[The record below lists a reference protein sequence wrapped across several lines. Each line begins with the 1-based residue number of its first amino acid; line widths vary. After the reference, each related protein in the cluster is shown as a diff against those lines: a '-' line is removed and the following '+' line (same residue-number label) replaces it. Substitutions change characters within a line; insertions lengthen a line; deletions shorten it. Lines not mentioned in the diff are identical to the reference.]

1 MIEYLLDT
9 NVVSEMPRNQPNPRV
24 TAFMASVPES
34 SLFLS
39 VLTIGELRRGVI
51 RKQAKDVAGARKYA
65 LFIDKL
71 EATFTDRILNVE
83 AEIAKL
89 WGRLSADRSR
99 PVVDTLLAAT
109 AIVHGL
115 TLVTR
120 NTADM
125 KGLPVSLINPWLF

>member
-1 MIEYLLDT
+1 MIEYLLDA
-9 NVVSEMPRNQPNPRV
+9 NIVSELPRNQPNPRV
-24 TAFMASVPES
+24 RAFMASVGSS

-39 VLTIGELRRGVI
+39 VLTIGELRKGVT
-51 RKQAKDVAGARKYA
+51 RKQVKDPVGARKYA

-71 EATFTDRILNVE
+71 EATFVDRILDVD
-83 AEIAKL
+83 AEIAKV
-89 WGRLSADRSR
+89 WGRLSENRSR

-109 AIVHGL
+109 AIVHDL

-125 KGLPVSLINPWLF
+125 SGLPVNLLNPWLF

>member
-9 NVVSEMPRNQPNPRV
+9 NVVSEMPRNQPNPHV
-24 TAFMASVPES
+24 TAFMASIPES

-39 VLTIGELRRGVI
+39 VLTIGELRRGVM
-51 RKQAKDVAGARKYA
+51 RKQAKDAAGARKYA
-65 LFIDKL
+65 LFIDRL
-71 EATFTDRILNVE
+71 EATFADRILNVE
-83 AEIAKL
+83 AEVAKL
-89 WGRLSADRSR
+89 WGRLSADRPR

-109 AIVHGL
+109 AIVHDL

-125 KGLPVSLINPWLF
+125 SGLPVNLINPWLF